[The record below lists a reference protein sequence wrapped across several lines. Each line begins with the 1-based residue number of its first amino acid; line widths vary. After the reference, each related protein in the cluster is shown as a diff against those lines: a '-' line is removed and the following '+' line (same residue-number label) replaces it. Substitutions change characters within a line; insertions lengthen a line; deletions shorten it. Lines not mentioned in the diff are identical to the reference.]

1 MQGKLIL
8 RGGLAGLVAGL
19 VAFVFARIFA
29 EPHISAAIDY
39 ESGRDDAQNALL
51 KAAGKSVDAE
61 GPDIFSRTVQANI
74 GIGVGMVLFGL
85 AMGLLFAIAYS
96 FCLGRFGRTSARAL
110 ALIVAGCGFVSMY
123 FVPFLRYPANPPAIG
138 HEETIRARSN
148 LYITIMVASVLFMVL
163 AAFLGHRLRPRLGVW
178 NAWLI
183 SALAYVVAVGIVMVL
198 LPNLGDLADNVAEY
212 GHHATETPQP
222 LTDSHGK
229 IVYPGFPA
237 DVLASFRLYS
247 VLAQALLWATIG
259 VVFAP
264 MAERVLGGATRIE
277 D

>member
-29 EPHISAAIDY
+29 EPHISSAIAY

-51 KAAGKSVDAE
+51 KAAGKSVDPD
-61 GPDIFSRTVQANI
+61 GPDIFSRTIQSTI
-74 GIGVGMVLFGL
+74 GIGTGMILFGL
-85 AMGLLFAIAYS
+85 SMGLLFAIAYS
-96 FCLGRFGRTSARAL
+96 FCLGRFGNITARAL
-110 ALIVAGCGFVSMY
+110 ALVVAACGFVSMY

-138 HEETIRARSN
+138 HPETIRARSN
-148 LYITIMVASVLFMVL
+148 LYLAMMLAAVLFMI
-163 AAFLGHRLRPRLGVW
+163 AAAILGRWLSPRVGVW
-178 NAWLI
+178 NSWLI
-183 SALAYVVAVGIVMVL
+183 SALVYAICVGIVMML
-198 LPNLGDLADNVAEY
+198 LPNLGDLAANVREY

-222 LTDSHGK
+222 LKNAHGT

-237 DVLASFRLYS
+237 DILASFRLYS
-247 VLAQALLWATIG
+247 VIAQALLWATIAI
-259 VVFAP
+259 VFAP
-264 MAERVLGGATRIE
+264 MAEHVLGGASRLE